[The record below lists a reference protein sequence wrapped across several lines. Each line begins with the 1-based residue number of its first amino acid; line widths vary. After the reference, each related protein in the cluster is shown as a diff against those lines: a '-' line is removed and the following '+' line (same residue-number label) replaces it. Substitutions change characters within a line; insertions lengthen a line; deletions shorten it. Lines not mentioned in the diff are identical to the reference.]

1 MTGSVVLHSVSTRA
15 SQPAVVTVMEGAVGA
30 HVGLDY
36 QDADDEGARR
46 HLHLAW
52 HLRLE
57 NAPVPPDDAFWVE
70 PRLTE
75 AQLDDVAVAA
85 HLIAKGQQD
94 GRVPY
99 ALDPADAQFQPDGT
113 LQLNQSLG
121 LTCATFIVLVFG
133 HAGIELLDTITWD
146 QDRSDERKREDED
159 AQHRLVKY
167 LRDNPASRAHA
178 DLVEGQVGCT
188 RIRAEEIAA
197 ALGMTGHPI
206 PFMRAEP
213 EGRCVLQTIRGQAA
227 GAG

>member
-1 MTGSVVLHSVSTRA
+1 MTGSVVLHRVSTRPRQA
-15 SQPAVVTVMEGAVGA
+15 AVVTVMEGLVGA

-57 NAPVPPDDAFWVE
+57 NVPVPPADAFWVE
-70 PRLTE
+70 PRLPE

-85 HLIAKGQQD
+85 HLIARQQED

-99 ALDPADAQFQPDGT
+99 AFNPADARFDPDGT
-113 LQLNQSLG
+113 LQLNHSLG
-121 LTCATFIVLVFG
+121 LTCATFVVRVFER
-133 HAGIELLDTITWD
+133 AGIELLDTITWS
-146 QDRSDERKREDED
+146 QDRPVERQREDED
-159 AQHRLVKY
+159 AQKALVMY
-167 LRDNPASRAHA
+167 LRRESRSHA

-188 RIRAEEIAA
+188 RIRAEEVAA
-197 ALGMTGHPI
+197 ASGMTGHPI

-213 EGRCVLQTIRGQAA
+213 QGRLVRAALGGQAA